1 MVALSFGGINMPRDT
16 KVIDGDLVVIGKI
29 DEKYGEP
36 DGDGAK
42 HLKLGHL
49 PLVQEN
55 NTLTSTKIFNNKHI
69 KVLVEY
75 ETDGI
80 HLGASVD
87 LHPYNESICLGY
99 YIIGD
104 HTLTGF
110 IDEEGHVVLAI
121 PNDVIPTNID
131 AHYLIYEY

>member
-1 MVALSFGGINMPRDT
+1 MRDT
-16 KVIDGDLVVIGKI
+16 KVINGDLIVIGKV

-42 HLKLGHL
+42 HLKLGDL

-55 NTLTSTKIFNNKHI
+55 STLTSTKTFNNAHI

-75 ETDGI
+75 ETSGV
-80 HLGASVD
+80 HYGASVD
-87 LHPYNESICLGY
+87 LHPYNGSICLSSY
-99 YIIGD
+99 LIGND
-104 HTLTGF
+104 ILTGY

-121 PNDVIPTNID
+121 PDGITPTNID

>member
-1 MVALSFGGINMPRDT
+1 MPRDT
-16 KVIDGDLVVIGKI
+16 KVIDGDLIVIGKI

-55 NTLTSTKIFNNKHI
+55 NTLTSTKTFNNKHI

-75 ETDGI
+75 ETNGV
-80 HLGASVD
+80 HYGASVD
-87 LHPYNESICLGY
+87 LHPYNGSICLSSY
-99 YIIGD
+99 LIGSD
-104 HTLTGF
+104 VLTGY

-121 PNDVIPTNID
+121 PSGITPTNID